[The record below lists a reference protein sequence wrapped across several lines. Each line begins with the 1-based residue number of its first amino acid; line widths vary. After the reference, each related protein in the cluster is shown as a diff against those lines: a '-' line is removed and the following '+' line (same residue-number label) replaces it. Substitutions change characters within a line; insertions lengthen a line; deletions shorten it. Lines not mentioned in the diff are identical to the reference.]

1 MDTNDEEE
9 WKTGNKLKKKIK
21 EMRMTLPTLAA
32 AFDRHDV
39 SNRTAAFI
47 ATVVLQDKRKLSQEN
62 KSKGIDRNKV
72 RRGRHKKY
80 KELTSDR
87 IPMCFCWTIF

>member
-1 MDTNDEEE
+1 
-9 WKTGNKLKKKIK
+9 
-21 EMRMTLPTLAA
+21 MTLPTLAA
-32 AFDRHDV
+32 AFDRLDV

-47 ATVVLQDKRKLSQEN
+47 ATVVLQDKRKVSQEN

-72 RRGRHKKY
+72 RRERHRKY